1 LKDILVSLGNKKHIK
16 QIKNKK
22 MPTQTAEQYYSL
34 NASSNI
40 AGKNTNTKKK
50 EMGAY
55 EKALAKDKNLPSYIK
70 ERKKHKKGS
79 SEYNKVQN
87 KINTAYGKG
96 PTNRP
101 VETKAEVNKKN
112 ETKVE
117 NTMRGSVDKKAENPR
132 VQKKSKSS
140 SSSVKPSDMKVDKE
154 ATSTERQKVLK
165 ERIEAGDK
173 KAGKKAGLKGGLKRK
188 ANRAG
193 KNINKKIT
201 GGRKSEKIAKKMS
214 KVDLSTE
221 KGFAKADKLNKKASM
236 VDTKNERKK
245 SKQKLK
251 DIILTASDSPTTFKD
266 FDQMDSKNAKKTAG
280 EDPKGQNPKDPKKTG
295 TRTKTKTTE
304 LDKKM
309 AGEDSMSTMY
319 SDGPIKYFKQS
330 IKYNVR
336 EASNPSLSSSARK
349 HYAENAQHDMKSMG
363 KMDKTMAYKHGAMK
377 GDQSASRIDYA
388 NYKGT
393 DKGYHGKTGASHGDQ
408 SASKADYMGKSKKG
422 SIISKHMKSN

>member
-1 LKDILVSLGNKKHIK
+1 
-16 QIKNKK
+16 

-34 NASSNI
+34 NGGKSTTSRGTSDLKVDKSTPKTNSNKGTYAS
-40 AGKNTNTKKK
+40 AKKNDPK
-50 EMGAY
+50 
-55 EKALAKDKNLPSYIK
+55 LDSYIK
-70 ERKKHKKGS
+70 DRNNAKKGS
-79 SEYNKVQN
+79 SAYNAAQN
-87 KINTAYGKG
+87 KINKAYGKG

-101 VETKAEVNKKN
+101 VETKADVDKKN
-112 ETKVE
+112 EKKVN
-117 NTMRGSVDKKAENPR
+117 NTMRGSVDNKKQENPR
-132 VQKKSKSS
+132 AQKTSTRPDLRKNDPNKKVGKITSS
-140 SSSVKPSDMKVDKE
+140 DTKKKLDAGTFKEDKQ
-154 ATSTERQKVLK
+154 ATSSERQKVLK

-188 ANRAG
+188 GNRAG

-214 KVDLSTE
+214 EVDLSTE

-280 EDPKGQNPKDPKKTG
+280 EDPKKTG
-295 TRTKTKTTE
+295 PRTKPDRTTE
-304 LDKKM
+304 LDKKI
-309 AGEDSMSTMY
+309 AGEGSMST
-319 SDGPIKYFKQS
+319 DGPIKYFKQS

>member
-1 LKDILVSLGNKKHIK
+1 
-16 QIKNKK
+16 

-34 NASSNI
+34 PPKQ
-40 AGKNTNTKKK
+40 GGTKVYPK
-50 EMGAY
+50 Y
-55 EKALAKDKNLPSYIK
+55 EKQLEAGTYASAKKNDPKLDSYIK
-70 ERKKHKKGS
+70 ARNNAKKSGDKS
-79 SEYNKVQN
+79 AYNAAQN

-101 VETKAEVNKKN
+101 VETKADVDKKN
-112 ETKVE
+112 EKKVN
-117 NTMRGSVDKKAENPR
+117 NTMRGSVDNKKQENPR
-132 VQKKSKSS
+132 AQKTSTRPDLRKNDPNKKVGKITSS
-140 SSSVKPSDMKVDKE
+140 DTKKKLDAGTFKEDKQ
-154 ATSTERQKVLK
+154 ATSSERQKVLK

-188 ANRAG
+188 GNRAG

-214 KVDLSTE
+214 EVDLSTE

-266 FDQMDSKNAKKTAG
+266 FDQMDSKNAKKT
-280 EDPKGQNPKDPKKTG
+280 
-295 TRTKTKTTE
+295 
-304 LDKKM
+304 

-393 DKGYHGKTGASHGDQ
+393 DKSYHGKTGASHGDQ

>member
-1 LKDILVSLGNKKHIK
+1 
-16 QIKNKK
+16 

-34 NASSNI
+34 NAGGGQG
-40 AGKNTNTKKK
+40 GKSTNTKKK
-50 EMGAY
+50 EMGSY

-87 KINTAYGKG
+87 KINKAYGKG

-101 VETKAEVNKKN
+101 VETKAEVDKKN
-112 ETKVE
+112 EKKVS
-117 NTMRGSVDKKAENPR
+117 NTMRGSVDNKKTENPR
-132 VQKKSKSS
+132 TQEKTKSS
-140 SSSVKPSDMKVDKE
+140 SSKVKPSDMKVDE
-154 ATSTERQKVLK
+154 QATKSTRQEVLK
-165 ERIEAGDK
+165 ERIKAGDK

-193 KNINKKIT
+193 KRQNKLVT
-201 GGRKSEKIAKKMS
+201 GGKKSERIAKKMD
-214 KVDLSTE
+214 KVDVSTE

-251 DIILTASDSPTTFKD
+251 DIILTAPESPSTFKD
-266 FDQMDSKNAKKTAG
+266 FDQMDSKNSKKTAG
-280 EDPKGQNPKDPKKTG
+280 ESVAKAYDN
-295 TRTKTKTTE
+295 
-304 LDKKM
+304 
-309 AGEDSMSTMY
+309 
-319 SDGPIKYFKQS
+319 PIKYFKQA
-330 IKYNVR
+330 IKYNVK

-377 GDQSASRIDYA
+377 GDQSASRVDYA

-422 SIISKHMKSN
+422 SILSKHMKSN